1 MVLEIKLNMKV
12 AHRMVMTPMLQQAI
26 KLLPLA
32 RLELVQKVRQEL
44 IENPML
50 EEVVS
55 EENLDEE
62 QEEGFVATKN
72 EEVQPTKENN
82 DENPD
87 IDWENFIQTN
97 IDRGLSS
104 DGLTERPSI
113 ESTLKSEI
121 SLGDHL
127 LWQLIMASVDE
138 NEKAIG
144 TEIIGNINGIG
155 YLECS
160 INVIAESLKVCV
172 ENVEKVLKLI
182 QSFEPLGIGAR
193 GLQECLLIQAKALSP
208 DNKLVERLL
217 QNHINQLEERFFH
230 KISKELD
237 VPVSEILKAI
247 KLIKEL
253 NPKPASLYSSER
265 VQYIIPDVTVVKKD
279 NEYRVSLNDDGVPL
293 MRVNPFYRKILKNEK
308 PDNSAKEF
316 MEDKYRAAL
325 WLIRSIE
332 QRRQTILKVATS
344 IVKFQKDFFDRGLPY
359 LKPLVLRNVA
369 EDIEMHESTVS
380 RVTTMKYMHTPRGI
394 IDFKFFFHS
403 GIESDEGVATS
414 SVLIKNM
421 IQELIKKEDSSRPI
435 NDQQL
440 VQSLKNNHI
449 EIARRTVSKYR
460 KELKISAASKRK
472 RRYD

>member
-62 QEEGFVATKN
+62 QEEGFVATKD

-97 IDRGLSS
+97 IDRGSSS

-113 ESTLKSEI
+113 ESTLKSET

-237 VPVSEILKAI
+237 IPVSEILKAV
-247 KLIKEL
+247 KFIKEL
-253 NPKPASLYSSER
+253 NPKPASLYSNER

-279 NEYRVSLNDDGVPL
+279 NEYRVFLNDDGVPL
-293 MRVNPFYRKILKNEK
+293 LRVNPFYRKILKNEK
-308 PDNSAKEF
+308 PNNSAKEF

-332 QRRQTILKVATS
+332 QRRKTILKVATS

-394 IDFKFFFHS
+394 VDFKFFFHS
-403 GIESDEGVATS
+403 VIESDEGVATS

-421 IQELIKKEDSSRPI
+421 IQELIKKEDSSRPST
-435 NDQQL
+435 DQQL
-440 VQSLKNNHI
+440 VQSLKNNHV

>member
-55 EENLDEE
+55 EENSDEE

-138 NEKAIG
+138 NEKAI
-144 TEIIGNINGIG
+144 
-155 YLECS
+155 
-160 INVIAESLKVCV
+160 
-172 ENVEKVLKLI
+172 
-182 QSFEPLGIGAR
+182 
-193 GLQECLLIQAKALSP
+193 
-208 DNKLVERLL
+208 
-217 QNHINQLEERFFH
+217 
-230 KISKELD
+230 
-237 VPVSEILKAI
+237 
-247 KLIKEL
+247 
-253 NPKPASLYSSER
+253 
-265 VQYIIPDVTVVKKD
+265 
-279 NEYRVSLNDDGVPL
+279 
-293 MRVNPFYRKILKNEK
+293 
-308 PDNSAKEF
+308 
-316 MEDKYRAAL
+316 
-325 WLIRSIE
+325 
-332 QRRQTILKVATS
+332 
-344 IVKFQKDFFDRGLPY
+344 
-359 LKPLVLRNVA
+359 
-369 EDIEMHESTVS
+369 
-380 RVTTMKYMHTPRGI
+380 
-394 IDFKFFFHS
+394 
-403 GIESDEGVATS
+403 
-414 SVLIKNM
+414 
-421 IQELIKKEDSSRPI
+421 
-435 NDQQL
+435 
-440 VQSLKNNHI
+440 
-449 EIARRTVSKYR
+449 
-460 KELKISAASKRK
+460 
-472 RRYD
+472 